1 VIYLLGI
8 TALLLLAAWA
18 IHHATPAR
26 PEPTATRKDLRE
38 AMQFFG
44 AQIDDIAASM
54 TVWSNALAP
63 DRVQQL
69 LDGRLLCARCDD
81 DRTPADRI
89 IDGTSLCATCAHTA
103 DRTPVRE

>member
-1 VIYLLGI
+1 MIYLMGI

-26 PEPTATRKDLRE
+26 PEPTATRKDLRA
-38 AMQFFG
+38 AMEFFG
-44 AQIDDIAASM
+44 GQIDDIAAAM
-54 TVWSNALAP
+54 TVALAP
-63 DRVQQL
+63 DRIQRF
-69 LDGRLLCARCDD
+69 LDSRLVCARCDD
-81 DRTPADRI
+81 GRPADRI